1 VSARLRDRHALI
13 TLLATAGSVNVAYTA
28 LIPLVP
34 DLRTAMD
41 ASLAVIGLSFT
52 AFALARAVAQVLGGY
67 LVDRLT
73 ARHVAV
79 SALLLASVAIAGVA
93 YSRTGTALV
102 LWRMLWGAAE
112 GILTPA
118 LYRLGVLI
126 ATERGIAQ
134 ARLMG
139 WFGSAAVGGMAAG
152 PAVVGVMGG
161 FLGFRAIFLVAAAA
175 TVVTAVLVT
184 AYLRVDEDR
193 AQPRK
198 VAVRSRATA
207 VQGAGGVRSMLVPI
221 TVFGCID
228 LVNNGLYAALEPVL
242 PLTIA
247 TQLGGGPT
255 ATAILFSW
263 GLVVFAAV
271 SGLAGGLIA
280 RVRPLC
286 FAGLAFLLLAMC
298 LAVIGWADDYVLLA
312 IGFTAFMAIQPTLY
326 VVARRGLSEL
336 CAGQARAFG
345 YFGAVSDVGF
355 IVGPTVGTLLLSGLG
370 GSATYFTLGAIALC
384 AGGAYIVIG
393 RRVQD
398 ARSSSATHSMC
409 GVCGNMSTGATRRSA

>member
-1 VSARLRDRHALI
+1 VARPGDRRTVV

-34 DLRTAMD
+34 TLRTEMG

-79 SALLLASVAIAGVA
+79 GALLIASGAICGVA
-93 YSRTGTALV
+93 FSSTGTELV
-102 LWRMLWGAAE
+102 LWRVLWGAAE
-112 GILTPA
+112 GFLTPA

-126 ATERGIAQ
+126 ATERGIPQ

-152 PAVVGVMGG
+152 PAVVGV
-161 FLGFRAIFLVAAAA
+161 LGSVLDFRAIFLLAAVA
-175 TVVTAVLVT
+175 TVATAVLAAT
-184 AYLRVDEDR
+184 CLRVDERPPAAEDAGAPSPASP
-193 AQPRK
+193 AQR
-198 VAVRSRATA
+198 
-207 VQGAGGVRSMLVPI
+207 GGSLRSMLVP
-221 TVFGCID
+221 VALFGCID

-242 PLTIA
+242 PLTIG
-247 TQLGGGPT
+247 TQLGGGMA
-255 ATAILFSW
+255 ATAILFTW
-263 GLVVFAAV
+263 GLIVFAAV
-271 SGLAGGLIA
+271 SGLGGGLVE
-280 RVRPLC
+280 RVHPLS
-286 FAGLAFLLLAMC
+286 FSGVAFVLMAAC
-298 LAVIGWADDYVLLA
+298 LAVIGWAGDYVLLA
-312 IGFTAFMAIQPTLY
+312 IAFTAFMAIQPLLY

-355 IVGPTVGTLLLSGLG
+355 VVGPSIGTLLLALLA
-370 GSATYFTLGAIALC
+370 GSAYFALAAIALC
-384 AGGAYIVIG
+384 AGIAYLVIG
-393 RRVQD
+393 RRLP
-398 ARSSSATHSMC
+398 ALWPATVTPAPAGYPSC
-409 GVCGNMSTGATRRSA
+409 AK